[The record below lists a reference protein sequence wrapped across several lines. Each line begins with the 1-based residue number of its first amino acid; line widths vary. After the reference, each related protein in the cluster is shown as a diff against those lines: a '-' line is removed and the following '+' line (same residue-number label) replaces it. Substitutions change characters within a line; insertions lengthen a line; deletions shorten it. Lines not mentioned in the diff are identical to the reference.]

1 MELYQLEELAA
12 LAEYGSIS
20 KAADS
25 IGVSQPAMSR
35 SMKLLEE
42 DIGVSIFQRT
52 SNSIELNDTG
62 RLAASLATGITSS
75 VKKAMEEIRDFDR
88 RKKTILV
95 GSEAPAPLWSV
106 VSQLS
111 SIEEDKTVAGEMRE
125 SRLLIDG
132 LKNGTYRYVI
142 TTEPIEIDGFATTR
156 LGEENLMFLLP
167 ENHRYASRKSLS
179 FKELDGENMLL
190 YERIGSWKDL
200 PNKMMPSSRFLI
212 QNDRESFEEIVMKSQ
227 IPSFVSDLL
236 FTPIDGKIAVPIS
249 DKEAHVVFYIS
260 SRSKDYAS
268 LSYFARNFR
277 AEFKAHHA
285 YAI

>member
-111 SIEEDKTVAGEMRE
+111 SLEEDKTVAGEMRE

-142 TTEPIEIDGFATTR
+142 TTEPIEIDGFATAR

-179 FKELDGENMLL
+179 FKEMDGENMLL

-227 IPSFVSDLL
+227 IPSFISDLL

-277 AEFKAHHA
+277 AEFKAQHA

>member
-277 AEFKAHHA
+277 AEFKAHHT

>member
-142 TTEPIEIDGFATTR
+142 TTEPIEIDGFATAR